1 MRNADGMDERL
12 PTPEQI
18 THAIECNAWMQR
30 TARTDA
36 ASKRTARQTPIRAR
50 WRAADPQRW
59 QDYIKRA
66 GQRRNERRKAARDGV
81 PDEILEAADDR
92 AREILTA
99 EPFVCTYCHQ
109 EIPAGTARTV
119 DHITPLSRGG
129 KHTPG
134 NLTPACK
141 SCNSR
146 KHSRLRYPHPSAPPI
161 PLAR

>member
-1 MRNADGMDERL
+1 MRNAAGMDERL

-30 TARTDA
+30 TARADA
-36 ASKRTARQTPIRAR
+36 ARERTKRQTPLRAR

-92 AREILTA
+92 ARLLDN
-99 EPFVCTYCHQ
+99 
-109 EIPAGTARTV
+109 R
-119 DHITPLSRGG
+119 
-129 KHTPG
+129 PG
-134 NLTPACK
+134 QPE
-141 SCNSR
+141 
-146 KHSRLRYPHPSAPPI
+146 
-161 PLAR
+161 